1 MRTHV
6 NRFKHLPHWSCEI
19 ENKGKFRGSSYW
31 HNTAA
36 QQVWHPLCA
45 QATHNSG
52 NTMETVVPWSELEA
66 LIAPYYPKAG
76 NGRQPVGLSILL
88 RTYLLQHWFNLSDP
102 GAEDALDRKSTRLNS
117 SHLGI
122 S

>member
-1 MRTHV
+1 MRTQV

-19 ENKGKFRGSSYW
+19 ENKEKFRGSSYW

-52 NTMETVVPWSELEA
+52 NTAM
-66 LIAPYYPKAG
+66 
-76 NGRQPVGLSILL
+76 
-88 RTYLLQHWFNLSDP
+88 
-102 GAEDALDRKSTRLNS
+102 
-117 SHLGI
+117 LG
-122 S
+122 